1 MQSFALNVPQEKIL
15 HDLALLL
22 LQARGIPQDERE
34 LIVAYN
40 DAVAG
45 LIDEYNNR
53 SRSLLAWPIGRASS
67 LFYRVMS
74 ATVWVRAVLLAF
86 FSISVWTDSSTFQAS
101 FSGSGPPSGLCS
113 TASTSWASTP

>member
-1 MQSFALNVPQEKIL
+1 MWLGWSKRPSHRERGGEKYMQSFALNVPQEKIL

-45 LIDEYNNR
+45 LIDEYNN
-53 SRSLLAWPIGRASS
+53 
-67 LFYRVMS
+67 
-74 ATVWVRAVLLAF
+74 
-86 FSISVWTDSSTFQAS
+86 
-101 FSGSGPPSGLCS
+101 
-113 TASTSWASTP
+113 

>member
-1 MQSFALNVPQEKIL
+1 MQSFALNVPQEKTL

-45 LIDEYNNR
+45 LIDEYNN
-53 SRSLLAWPIGRASS
+53 
-67 LFYRVMS
+67 
-74 ATVWVRAVLLAF
+74 
-86 FSISVWTDSSTFQAS
+86 
-101 FSGSGPPSGLCS
+101 
-113 TASTSWASTP
+113 

>member
-1 MQSFALNVPQEKIL
+1 MQLRMSKIWPGRSKRPGQRERGWKYMQSFALNVPQEKIL

-45 LIDEYNNR
+45 LIDAYNN
-53 SRSLLAWPIGRASS
+53 
-67 LFYRVMS
+67 
-74 ATVWVRAVLLAF
+74 
-86 FSISVWTDSSTFQAS
+86 
-101 FSGSGPPSGLCS
+101 
-113 TASTSWASTP
+113 

>member
-1 MQSFALNVPQEKIL
+1 MQLRMSKTWPGRSKRPGQRERGWKYMQNFALNVPQEKIL

-45 LIDEYNNR
+45 LIDAYNN
-53 SRSLLAWPIGRASS
+53 
-67 LFYRVMS
+67 
-74 ATVWVRAVLLAF
+74 
-86 FSISVWTDSSTFQAS
+86 
-101 FSGSGPPSGLCS
+101 
-113 TASTSWASTP
+113 